1 MLHRFLPLAALLL
14 CVSVSLPAHA
24 QAQQGAAGAVR
35 GRIVDSVTGR
45 AVPTATVHLMR
56 NQQVHG
62 TVEADTA
69 GEFSFDH
76 VPEGV
81 YSVEVEE
88 QGYVKAVQADVRVV
102 LRRVAAVEFALVR
115 GSDEVLAEVVVSA
128 RATAGDPRATPNTV
142 LLEREEI
149 RRNPGSAGDVF
160 RALDVL
166 PGVVATGEFSSFT
179 VRGNGPRDNLILIDG
194 IPFDKVAH
202 FDESL
207 GEQYGVDGGGRY
219 SIFAPNIIGSARFS
233 PGGWRAAEGGKNGSL
248 LELRDRGG

>member
-1 MLHRFLPLAALLL
+1 MLHRFLPLAALIY
-14 CVSVSLPAHA
+14 VSVSLLSLLSLPAHA

-56 NQQVHG
+56 NQRVQG
-62 TVEADTA
+62 TVETDTA
-69 GEFSFDH
+69 GQFSFDQ

-88 QGYVKAVQADVRVV
+88 QGYLKAVQADVRVV

-128 RATAGDPRATPNTV
+128 RATAGDPRAAPNTV

-160 RALDVL
+160 RALDIL
-166 PGVVATGEFSSFT
+166 PGVGSTGEFSRFT
-179 VRGNGPRDNLILIDG
+179 ERGNGPRDNLILIDG
-194 IPFDKVAH
+194 IP
-202 FDESL
+202 L
-207 GEQYGVDGGGRY
+207 
-219 SIFAPNIIGSARFS
+219 
-233 PGGWRAAEGGKNGSL
+233 
-248 LELRDRGG
+248 DRKSVV